1 MQGGFMLEFDFFALW
16 CRRSKLKGGDQ
27 CLCTYKAWAV
37 NGPGRAELE
46 LEWSNFSPILNG
58 SMSNLGA

>member
-1 MQGGFMLEFDFFALW
+1 MLEFDFFALW

-37 NGPGRAELE
+37 NGLAELE
-46 LEWSNFSPILNG
+46 LGLSNFSPILNG